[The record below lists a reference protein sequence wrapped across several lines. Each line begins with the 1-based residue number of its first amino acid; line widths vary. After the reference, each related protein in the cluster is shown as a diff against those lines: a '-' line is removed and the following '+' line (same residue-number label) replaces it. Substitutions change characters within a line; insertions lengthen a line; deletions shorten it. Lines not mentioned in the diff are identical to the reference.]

1 MPIFLK
7 NTLRYTTADH
17 SVLCVHLFALPISF
31 YHIRLQHYLSAW
43 SAFWLSSSLA
53 STVLSHTLSLCL
65 CRSASVTSRHP
76 HKFIQWELFSLD
88 IKIFVYFLLCC
99 THTHTYSLPLT
110 HPRLLLLPINFCCS
124 CFRRRSALTTRRRD
138 VAASSRMCCVFC
150 VCVCARCRRR
160 RCRCRCVFFVVASS
174 SSRACCCCM
183 QGRLRTN
190 FNIIWRSSF
199 AHSAAAFARS
209 LAVCVSFVCSL
220 SFSLACFEC
229 SLLFD
234 FSCRLASWVRVVV
247 PAKNKWCAL
256 VETGQQVWNEY
267 N

>member
-1 MPIFLK
+1 MCTSFLSPSRSI
-7 NTLRYTTADH
+7 TFVYSTISLLGQH
-17 SVLCVHLFALPISF
+17 SDCQALSQPQRSLA
-31 YHIRLQHYLSAW
+31 HSLSLSAVLPVW
-43 SAFWLSSSLA
+43 PLVTHTSLYNENY
-53 STVLSHTLSLCL
+53 SLL
-65 CRSASVTSRHP
+65 IS
-76 HKFIQWELFSLD
+76 KFLF
-88 IKIFVYFLLCC
+88 IFFCAAH

-110 HPRLLLLPINFCCS
+110 HPRLLLLPIKFCCS

-160 RCRCRCVFFVVASS
+160 RCRCRCVFFVVASP

-209 LAVCVSFVCSL
+209 LAVCVSFSFVCSL
-220 SFSLACFEC
+220 SFSLACFAC

-247 PAKNKWCAL
+247 PAKNKWCVL
-256 VETGQQVWNEY
+256 VKTGQQVWNEY
-267 N
+267 S

>member
-1 MPIFLK
+1 MCAPLCSPY
-7 NTLRYTTADH
+7 LVLSHSSTAL
-17 SVLCVHLFALPISF
+17 SLCVVSILIVK
-31 YHIRLQHYLSAW
+31 LSRKH
-43 SAFWLSSSLA
+43 SA
-53 STVLSHTLSLCL
+53 LSHTLSLSLPFCQCDL
-65 CRSASVTSRHP
+65 SSPTQVYTMRIILSWYQNFC
-76 HKFIQWELFSLD
+76 LFS
-88 IKIFVYFLLCC
+88 FVLH

>member
-1 MPIFLK
+1 MCAPLF
-7 NTLRYTTADH
+7 
-17 SVLCVHLFALPISF
+17 SPHL
-31 YHIRLQHYLSAW
+31 
-43 SAFWLSSSLA
+43 
-53 STVLSHTLSLCL
+53 VLSHSSTALSLLGQHSDCQALSQAQRSLAHSLTL
-65 CRSASVTSRHP
+65 CRSSSVTSRHP

-110 HPRLLLLPINFCCS
+110 HPRLLLLPIKFCCS

-138 VAASSRMCCVFC
+138 VAASLRMCCVFC

-160 RCRCRCVFFVVASS
+160 RCRCRCVFFVVASP

-209 LAVCVSFVCSL
+209 LAVCVSFSFVCSL
-220 SFSLACFEC
+220 SPSLSLASRALFCLILVAGWRLEC
-229 SLLFD
+229 GLLY
-234 FSCRLASWVRVVV
+234 RLKTNDV
-247 PAKNKWCAL
+247 
-256 VETGQQVWNEY
+256 Y
-267 N
+267 